1 MKEYKLLW
9 EEKFLP
15 TADNSPN
22 PNTWSFD
29 LADGTAQGI
38 PGWGNHEREY
48 YVLEQASVG
57 GGLTLTAVKAN
68 PDGAPVAY
76 YGKAE
81 WLSSK
86 IHTAGKVTFKYGRFD
101 FEAQAPTGGGSWP
114 AIWMLGAN
122 IAEVQWPHCGEI
134 DIFEGAGNRP
144 YEIRGTLHGPEYC
157 GNDGI
162 TGAIQMP
169 QELSR
174 GFHTYSIEWLPDSI
188 TWYVDN
194 VEYFAIHRS
203 QVENVGKVWP
213 FDQEFYLIINLA
225 MGGWF
230 AGDVVNGFDSCN
242 FTVASIAYSSIDG
255 VGELHSYNPSKVR
268 K

>member
-15 TADNSPN
+15 ASDGGPCSD
-22 PNTWSFD
+22 TWNFD
-29 LADGTAQGI
+29 LGDGTAQGI

-48 YVLEQASVG
+48 YVREAAPVG
-57 GGLTLTAVKAN
+57 DGLTLIAKRADPATA
-68 PDGAPVAY
+68 PDAY

-101 FEAQAPTGGGSWP
+101 FEAIAPVGGGSWP
-114 AIWMLGAN
+114 AIWMLGSN
-122 IAEVQWPHCGEI
+122 IAEAQWPNCGEI

-144 YEIRGTLHGPEYC
+144 FEIRGTLHGPDYC

-169 QELSR
+169 DQLSS
-174 GFHTYSIEWLPDSI
+174 GLHTYSIEWLPDSI
-188 TWYVDN
+188 SWFVDDLT
-194 VEYFAIHRS
+194 YFAIERS
-203 QVENVGKVWP
+203 EVEGIGKAWP
-213 FDQEFYLIINLA
+213 FDQDFYLIINLA

-230 AGDVVNGFDSCN
+230 AGDVVDGFESCQ
-242 FTVASIAYSSIDG
+242 FTVRKIRYSSIDG
-255 VGELHSYNPSKVR
+255 MGEITR
-268 K
+268 W